1 MDENNRTT
9 PEPREERRE
18 KRRKRILKEIREWI
32 VSLVAALLV
41 VTVLRMFVFTIIRVD
56 GRSMQ
61 PTLMNGERL
70 FVTVYDVK
78 FGSAERGNVV
88 ICNYPNRG
96 SDYFVKR
103 VVGVPGDS
111 VYREGGVTHV
121 VYSVEVPEGGD
132 ADSLVPDPENSTVIV
147 LGSGS
152 VLVDQALDPETA
164 ISPYQFEPD
173 YDAYVLGEDEYFVVG
188 DNRYDSH
195 DSRDWNDGDPSM
207 DVGPISKK
215 MIIGHVRSVFWPLN
229 NFRTVE

>member
-9 PEPREERRE
+9 PEPREERRK
-18 KRRKRILKEIREWI
+18 KRKKRILKEIREWI
-32 VSLVAALLV
+32 VSLVVALLV

-56 GRSMQ
+56 GKSMQ

-78 FGSAERGNVV
+78 FASVERGDVV
-88 ICNYPNRG
+88 ICHYPNRG
-96 SDYFVKR
+96 RDYFVKR

-121 VYSVEVPEGGD
+121 VYSAEVPEGGN
-132 ADSLVPDPENSTVIV
+132 ADSLVLDPENSTVIV

-152 VLVDQALDPETA
+152 VLVDQALDPAVA

-195 DSRDWNDGDPSM
+195 DSRDWNDGDPTT
-207 DVGPISKK
+207 DVGSISKK
-215 MIIGHVRSVFWPLN
+215 MITGHVRSVFWPLN
-229 NFRTVE
+229 NLRTVE